1 MIQDELKFLVKG
13 IMRSPKS
20 YTLWFQRQ
28 WAIEQGLQIESN
40 ILADQVLKVSLYNIN
55 SQINFRIKNQT

>member
-28 WAIEQGLQIESN
+28 WAIEQGLQFESN

-55 SQINFRIKNQT
+55 SQINFRIKNQM

>member
-28 WAIEQGLQIESN
+28 WAIEQGLQFESN
-40 ILADQVLKVSLYNIN
+40 ILADQVLKVSL
-55 SQINFRIKNQT
+55 